1 MRRFYPAPAPGERR
15 FGAVSSLAI
24 PKEHLVLKVLKG
36 SNILLVTQAEE
47 IRNILSLQDELVRH
61 RALWDAE
68 PWLELDMSTPQL
80 KALLLISEEEG
91 IRMRELA
98 RRLGGSFSNATVL
111 VDRLVDRG
119 LVERMADSQ
128 DRRVVLVRVADE
140 GQQLI
145 DQLVTSWRTLS
156 TPLLEAL
163 APEDLSKVHEALR
176 VLLEAAQRDR
186 ET

>member
-1 MRRFYPAPAPGERR
+1 MCRFYPASVSGERE
-15 FGAVSSLAI
+15 FEAVSCLAV
-24 PKEHLVLKVLKG
+24 PKERIVLKVRKG
-36 SNILLVTQAEE
+36 SNIPLVAQAED
-47 IRNILSLQDELVRH
+47 IRDILRLQDELVRH

-119 LVERMADSQ
+119 LVERMADPQ
-128 DRRVVLVRVADE
+128 DRRVVLVRAADE

-145 DQLVTSWRTLS
+145 NQLVTSWRTLS
-156 TPLLEAL
+156 TPLLESL

-176 VLLEAAQRDR
+176 VLLEAARR

>member
-1 MRRFYPAPAPGERR
+1 M
-15 FGAVSSLAI
+15 
-24 PKEHLVLKVLKG
+24 VLKVRKG
-36 SNILLVTQAEE
+36 SNIPLMAQTEE
-47 IRNILSLQDELVRH
+47 IREILRLQDELVRH
-61 RALWDAE
+61 RTLWNAE

-91 IRMRELA
+91 LRMRELA

-119 LVERMADSQ
+119 LVERLADPE
-128 DRRVVLVRVADE
+128 DRRVVLVRAADE

-145 DQLVTSWRTLS
+145 EKLVTSWRTLS
-156 TPLLEAL
+156 TTLLESL
-163 APEDLSKVHEALR
+163 APEDLPKVHEALR
-176 VLLEAAQRDR
+176 VLLEAARRDR